1 MRIFLVEDDKE
12 LNHAITSA
20 LQNLGFEVNSYLD
33 SELAMNELSNT
44 YDIYFIDLHL
54 PKVDGLTII
63 QEIKKF
69 NIEAPIFIISGDNSI
84 DSIEKAYEIG
94 CQDYIKK
101 PFDVKELLIKISKVF
116 NKTNHIVQVAKNVE
130 YNLFTEE
137 LFIKGQPLLLTKKEK
152 DLFHI
157 LAKNI
162 GTSVS
167 NERIESYVWGT
178 SMENGYVRQLVSKL
192 RKKLPKNL
200 IKNHTSSGYYID
212 TYKK

>member
-12 LNHAITSA
+12 LNKVVSQT
-20 LQNLGFEVNSYLD
+20 LQSLGFDVTSYTNGNVAL
-33 SELAMNELSNT
+33 SELSNA

-54 PKVDGLTII
+54 PSVDGMELI
-63 QEIKKF
+63 QEIKKL
-69 NIEAPIFIISGDNSI
+69 NIDAPIFVISGDNSI
-84 DSIEKAYEIG
+84 NSIEKAYEIG

-101 PFDVKELLIKISKVF
+101 PFDVKELVIKI
-116 NKTNHIVQVAKNVE
+116 NKAFHNTSHIVQISKNVE

-137 LFIKGQPLLLTKKEK
+137 LFLKGQPLLLTKKEK

-162 GTSVS
+162 GSSVS

-178 SMENGYVRQLVSKL
+178 SMEQGYVRQLVSKL

-200 IKNHTSSGYYID
+200 IKNHTASGYYID
-212 TYKK
+212 HYKK